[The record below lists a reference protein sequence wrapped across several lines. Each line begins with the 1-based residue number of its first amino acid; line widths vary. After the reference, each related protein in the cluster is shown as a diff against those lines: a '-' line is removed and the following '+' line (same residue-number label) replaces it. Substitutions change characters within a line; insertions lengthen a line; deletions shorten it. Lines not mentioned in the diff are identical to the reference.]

1 MKTKNVNLQEQRA
14 LPAIPPEDYK
24 GTIANWVI
32 TLAEN
37 GYEDAEDY
45 RDIYVIESD
54 YITIL
59 EESEAKQ

>member
-1 MKTKNVNLQEQRA
+1 MKTKNVNVQDQRA

-37 GYEDAEDY
+37 GYEDAKDY
-45 RDIYVIESD
+45 WGIYVTESD
-54 YITIL
+54 YIKIL

>member
-37 GYEDAEDY
+37 GYKDAEDY
-45 RDIYVIESD
+45 
-54 YITIL
+54 
-59 EESEAKQ
+59 